1 MTHRFNA
8 VFAML
13 VLLAAS
19 VGFQKPA
26 VWADEQ
32 SSPLNTAKEVKDLR
46 DPVTVDVQSIVS
58 VKQSKENDVF
68 EATLDQDYTSGDRVI
83 PKGTLIRG
91 FVTDVQ
97 PSRNFGRPGSVSI
110 SLKEAVLP
118 SGEVHTFKVPQTSV
132 VRHNKAATV
141 PKLLRNALPFMAVGL
156 ADGIPLAAAT
166 DLAAYVVMPISA
178 GARMTAGAIWEG
190 SKKDDRP
197 MHRKIGYGM
206 LRGTGYTGAK
216 AFITK
221 QPEPHFVPV
230 GQNQVGQQA
239 AVESDTTSASQTK
252 LKLGGQNTQD
262 LFEFALKHPS
272 SGVNTVQA
280 LPDAT
285 DRVVDVQSEKT
296 TRVTLP
302 QIDAQKEYSDREYP
316 QDKPRF

>member
-8 VFAML
+8 ILALL
-13 VLLAAS
+13 VLLASS
-19 VGFQKPA
+19 VGFQHAA
-26 VWADEQ
+26 VWAEEQ
-32 SSPLNTAKEVKDLR
+32 SSPINTAKTLHDLR
-46 DPVTVDVQSIVS
+46 DPVTVEIQSVLS

-68 EATLDQDYTSGDRVI
+68 EATLDQDYASGDRVI
-83 PKGTLIRG
+83 PKGTVIRG
-91 FVTDVQ
+91 FVTEVK
-97 PSRNFGRPGSVSI
+97 PSRNFGRPGSVSL

-141 PKLLRNALPFMAVGL
+141 PKLLKNALPFMAVGL

-178 GARMTAGAIWEG
+178 GARMTAGAIWEE

-197 MHRKIGYGM
+197 MYRKIGYGM

-221 QPEPHFVPV
+221 QPEPNFVPL
-230 GQNQVGQQA
+230 GQQQA
-239 AVESDTTSASQTK
+239 AIETDSAHANQTK

-262 LFEFALKHPS
+262 LFEFSLKHPS
-272 SGVNTVQA
+272 SGVNTVNA

-285 DRVVDVQSEKT
+285 DRVEDVQAEKT

-302 QIDAQKEYSDREYP
+302 QLDAQKEYGDHEYP

>member
-1 MTHRFNA
+1 MTHRFYA
-8 VFAML
+8 VFALLFLL
-13 VLLAAS
+13 VSS
-19 VGFQKPA
+19 VAIQNPV

-32 SSPLNTAKEVKDLR
+32 SGTLNTAKAVKDLR
-46 DPVTVDVQSIVS
+46 DPVTVEVQSVLS

-68 EATLDQDYTSGDRVI
+68 EATLDQDYASGDRLI
-83 PKGTLIRG
+83 PKGTVIRG
-91 FVTDVQ
+91 FVTEVK
-97 PSRNFGRPGSVSI
+97 PSRHFGRPGSVSI

-118 SGEVHTFKVPQTSV
+118 SGEVHSFKVPQTSV

-197 MHRKIGYGM
+197 MHHKIGYGM
-206 LRGTGYTGAK
+206 LRGTGFTGVK
-216 AFITK
+216 AFVTK
-221 QPEPHFVPV
+221 QPEPNFMPV
-230 GQNQVGQQA
+230 GQQQA
-239 AVESDTTSASQTK
+239 AIESDHDNQTK

-262 LFEFALKHPS
+262 LFEFSLKHPS
-272 SGVNTVQA
+272 SALNTVQA

-285 DRVVDVQSEKT
+285 DRVEDVQSEKT

-302 QIDAQKEYSDREYP
+302 QIDAQKEYHEHEYP